1 MDFSLLS
8 DSDSDSSSEEEEE
21 DMVDLW
27 IAHYYQRRVA
37 HLRKKTRNP
46 RKFYNHRRALYCIRC
61 DYLAEFPSI
70 PLFNG
75 REFETMFRVSK
86 SRFERIL
93 QDFAAVSTDFYKHR
107 LPDDKGYTVSFEAKV
122 LLPLKTL
129 AFGVPSHT
137 FRDYFQLSS
146 SQARL
151 CCQKFHTTMISVYL
165 SEYLRLPTAAD
176 VKSVLKLHKEKH
188 KVKGMMGSLDCM
200 HCLLRSI
207 ASRNRP
213 LGVIDRLV

>member
-1 MDFSLLS
+1 
-8 DSDSDSSSEEEEE
+8 
-21 DMVDLW
+21 
-27 IAHYYQRRVA
+27 
-37 HLRKKTRNP
+37 
-46 RKFYNHRRALYCIRC
+46 
-61 DYLAEFPSI
+61 
-70 PLFNG
+70 
-75 REFETMFRVSK
+75 MFRISK

-93 QDFAAVSTDFYKHR
+93 QDFAAVSTNFYKHR
-107 LPDDKGYTVSFEAKV
+107 LPDDKGNTVSFEAKV

-176 VKSVLKLHKEKH
+176 VKSVLKLHEEKH

-200 HCLLRSI
+200 HTTWKNCPVAWQGSFSKGVKGPTIVLALLVWLRWCSQ
-207 ASRNRP
+207 RH
-213 LGVIDRLV
+213 